1 MTTITFT
8 QTSMQTGKFISLK
21 EFANEKEAFNYFHQ
35 KADELGYDNMTED
48 VNSVRR
54 LYEVGGIGHD
64 YRLELEV
71 ATFTGN
77 PTL

>member
-1 MTTITFT
+1 MKNITLT
-8 QTSMQTGKFISLK
+8 QTSIQTGNVISLK
-21 EFANEKEAFNYFHQ
+21 EFANEKEAFDYFHH
-35 KADELGYDNMTED
+35 KADELGYHNMTED

-71 ATFTGN
+71 ATFIGN
-77 PTL
+77 PTF